1 MEELFRGKLRAD
13 QNCYRELNVKS
24 KIFLFGQ
31 KIHEWLS
38 KFAPTYR
45 GVLPAGVKPES
56 VYLKIG
62 GYTDE
67 FATQFIFPVQ
77 IYALNTTS
85 YGSVI
90 LIADE
95 IGDAVG
101 DGGTLISDEG
111 IRIKIDK
118 GSPYYQDKDDEDETV
133 RAEYVNLL
141 ITIY

>member
-1 MEELFRGKLRAD
+1 MEELFCRKLRAD
-13 QNCYRELNVKS
+13 QNCYGELNVKS
-24 KIFLFGQ
+24 KISLFGHL
-31 KIHEWLS
+31 IYEWLS
-38 KFAPTYR
+38 TFAPTYR

-118 GSPYYQDKDDEDETV
+118 GSPFYQDKDDEDETV
-133 RAEYVNLL
+133 RAGYVNLL